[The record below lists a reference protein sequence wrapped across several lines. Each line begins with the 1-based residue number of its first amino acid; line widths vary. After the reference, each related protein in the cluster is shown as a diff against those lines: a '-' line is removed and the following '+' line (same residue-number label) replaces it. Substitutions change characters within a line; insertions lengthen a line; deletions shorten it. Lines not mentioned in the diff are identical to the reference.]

1 MGSRI
6 LDTPRAV
13 GKYFFLLLHFE
24 PGRCGAWYLYWYS
37 RSYLYY
43 PIVQLATDKRAK
55 YDATLRRVRAAP
67 AEFAS
72 VMGERVETG
81 YLPLPARPAAG
92 DAARC
97 GAVPQPAEPAAE
109 MERSVE
115 ENIEE
120 DLCIFAKAE
129 KISYKLINYNAHTTI
144 FSIPTAD
151 VLILVAV
158 LYGGKSEIVP
168 WYYTCNY
175 NSHATH
181 GIRHDKDP
189 NPHNNRKPR

>member
-1 MGSRI
+1 M
-6 LDTPRAV
+6 
-13 GKYFFLLLHFE
+13 
-24 PGRCGAWYLYWYS
+24 YWYS

-81 YLPLPARPAAG
+81 YLPLPARPATG
-92 DAARC
+92 DATRC

-144 FSIPTAD
+144 FSIPTTN
-151 VLILVAV
+151 VLTLVAI
-158 LYGGKSEIVP
+158 LYGGKSESTPCVTVLEYHVRPTI
-168 WYYTCNY
+168 
-175 NSHATH
+175 
-181 GIRHDKDP
+181 
-189 NPHNNRKPR
+189 